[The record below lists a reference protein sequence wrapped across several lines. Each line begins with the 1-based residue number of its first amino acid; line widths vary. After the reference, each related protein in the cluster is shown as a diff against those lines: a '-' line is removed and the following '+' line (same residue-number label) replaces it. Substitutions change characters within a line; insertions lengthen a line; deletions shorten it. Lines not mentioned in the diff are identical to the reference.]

1 MLPPMS
7 SELTG
12 PGGAASPLDSIE
24 LRDGRETDA
33 AAIEAVH
40 FASREAVYRG
50 RVFDWPPLGPD
61 RAGRIALWRAWLSS
75 PEIEAVVA
83 VDAGVIVGFC
93 TVRRSMDDDARKE
106 TAEMPTLYVHPDHWR
121 RGVGQAL
128 CSAGLDR
135 ALAMGCDEL
144 TLWVLE
150 MNEEARRFYSAFGF
164 TEEPATKVDEGTRER
179 LVARRYHIAL
189 PVAP

>member
-1 MLPPMS
+1 MLPAMS

-12 PGGAASPLDSIE
+12 PRGTASPLDTVE
-24 LRDGRETDA
+24 LRDGSVTDA

-40 FASREAVYRG
+40 FASREAVYLG
-50 RVFDWPPLGPD
+50 RVSDWPPAGPD
-61 RAGRIALWRAWLSS
+61 RAGRVALWRDWLSS

-83 VDAGVIVGFC
+83 VEAGTIVGFC
-93 TVRRSMDDDARKE
+93 TVRRSMDVDAGDRA
-106 TAEMPTLYVHPDHWR
+106 AEMPTLYVHPDHWR
-121 RGVGQAL
+121 RGIGHAL

-150 MNEEARRFYSAFGF
+150 INQGARRFYAAFGF
-164 TEEPATKVDEGTRER
+164 AEDSATKVDEGTREQ

-189 PVAP
+189 PAGA